1 MNNYM
6 AFIITVF
13 FIAFDFVTGMVKAF
27 GGKTFTSTKMRQGL
41 YHKVGLLLCIIL
53 GYMVDFAQAYMD
65 LGFSLP
71 VAGAICVYIVLMEV
85 FSTIENL
92 CQITPELMP
101 EKLYAL
107 FGGALPTPDKQQEEH
122 HETE

>member
-1 MNNYM
+1 MHSYM

-65 LGFSLP
+65 LGFSVP
-71 VAGAICVYIVLMEV
+71 VAGAICVYIVLMEIC
-85 FSTIENL
+85 SITENL

-101 EKLYAL
+101 NTLL
-107 FGGALPTPDKQQEEH
+107 GFFGGALPAQPKQEEK
-122 HETE
+122 HE